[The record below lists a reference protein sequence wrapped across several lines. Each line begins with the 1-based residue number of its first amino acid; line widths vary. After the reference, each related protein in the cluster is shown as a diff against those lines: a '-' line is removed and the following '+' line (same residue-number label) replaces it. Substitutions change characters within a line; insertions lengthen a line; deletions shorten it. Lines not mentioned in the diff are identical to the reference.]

1 MVPASL
7 YLIFCDDVS
16 HLGFASLVGDINT
29 FSHVISLLLRSSVS
43 AACRAVGRSEN
54 PGVPVVIRWAK
65 SVPPC

>member
-29 FSHVISLLLRSSVS
+29 FSHVVSLLLRSSVS
-43 AACRAVGRSEN
+43 AAWGEHLS
-54 PGVPVVIRWAK
+54 
-65 SVPPC
+65 SSS